1 MLIKNVLLHF
11 TILGIHQA
19 YKSKPGYLIF
29 CIFYYLMLNFLKNL
43 PDGELNPG
51 LPRDRRGY
59 SPLYYR
65 GLDTVSQLLACVRK
79 STYIILNFI

>member
-1 MLIKNVLLHF
+1 M
-11 TILGIHQA
+11 
-19 YKSKPGYLIF
+19 Y
-29 CIFYYLMLNFLKNL
+29 CLKAIL

-65 GLDTVSQLLACVRK
+65 GFDIFFSIFVIHENISQGFKCLQIFDEQILKRNILLNIYL
-79 STYIILNFI
+79 SEM